1 MLQQRVEQGVN
12 ECEAKWATELDRR
25 LAQNDSAWQQRL
37 AQLAQEKG
45 LQADR
50 LAAQKVEEPVDAQ
63 LENEEVNDAWINN
76 LVQELEQA
84 QERSAELEQQVRR
97 Q

>member
-50 LAAQKVEEPVDAQ
+50 PAAQKAEEPVDAQ